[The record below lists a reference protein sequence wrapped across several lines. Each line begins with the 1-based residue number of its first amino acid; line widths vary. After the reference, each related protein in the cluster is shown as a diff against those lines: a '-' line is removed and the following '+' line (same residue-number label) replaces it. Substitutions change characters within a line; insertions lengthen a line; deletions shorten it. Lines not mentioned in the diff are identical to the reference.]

1 MSQLLKSASTVPDC
15 LSTISIPE
23 LAPHQVWDCRT
34 WALRR
39 TVDLGA
45 FWEAEVVSLAAGRD
59 GARDARLLAFAMGSP
74 PPRTKWTR
82 RVPHPVLIG
91 HAASLGRLFMRR
103 GQLQSL
109 WDSQPV
115 QRRRGCRLMSHRC
128 QRCTCTTVRPQ
139 DPPV

>member
-91 HAASLGRLFMRR
+91 HAASNPRQHARLGARSALLALEA
-103 GQLQSL
+103 GVVQLVAEL
-109 WDSQPV
+109 HEDA
-115 QRRRGCRLMSHRC
+115 
-128 QRCTCTTVRPQ
+128 
-139 DPPV
+139 